1 MPSKPLKRIMIENT
15 PFITRKLGLG
25 VAGLVLPVLQ
35 GWLFLAMGVIV
46 LSRDVPL
53 FARMEDRITA
63 RFPRARRLVNRLRA
77 AFPLLAD

>member
-1 MPSKPLKRIMIENT
+1 
-15 PFITRKLGLG
+15 
-25 VAGLVLPVLQ
+25 
-35 GWLFLAMGVIV
+35 MGVIV

-53 FARMEDRITA
+53 LARMEDRITA

>member
-1 MPSKPLKRIMIENT
+1 MQTQIKRLIRIVLGCLLLL
-15 PFITRKLGLG
+15 LGL
-25 VAGLVLPVLQ
+25 AGLVLPVLQ

-53 FARMEDRITA
+53 FARMERRITA
-63 RFPRARRLVNRLRA
+63 RFPRAGRLVNRLRA